1 MADPTLDKI
10 NPLFQQIRFWVDLA
24 VLAFA
29 FVFAIGKWRRA
40 APVTRKEFE
49 DHQGAMK
56 NEFMAVRN
64 EKMAEHSAVL
74 ASNQQLMEKLN
85 EVSITMAQSVTN
97 IDNLG
102 KRLKPFEDLIVR
114 LAEKKIG

>member
-1 MADPTLDKI
+1 MADPTPDKI
-10 NPLFQQIRFWVDLA
+10 NTAFQIIRFWIDLA
-24 VLAFA
+24 VLGFA
-29 FVFAIGKWRRA
+29 FVFAVGKWRRA

-49 DHQGAMK
+49 DHQTAMK

-85 EVSITMAQSVTN
+85 EVSLIVAQSVTN
-97 IDNLG
+97 VENLG
-102 KRLKPFEDLIVR
+102 QRLKPFEDLILR
-114 LAEKKIG
+114 IAEKNIG